1 MRAAFNYTVKKLVD
15 ITNTSALLMHRDGER
30 ETDRPTERQEFSRS
44 PKQIP

>member
-30 ETDRPTERQEFSRS
+30 DRQTDRETRILTQS
-44 PKQIP
+44 